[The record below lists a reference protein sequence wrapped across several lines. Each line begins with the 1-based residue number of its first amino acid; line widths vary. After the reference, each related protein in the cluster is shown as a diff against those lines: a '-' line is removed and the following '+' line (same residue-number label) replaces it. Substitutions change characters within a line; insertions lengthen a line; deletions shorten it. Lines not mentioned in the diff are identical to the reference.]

1 VTNDKKQPRGL
12 EFPCR
17 FPLKTIGKNNSDFQT
32 IVVDIV
38 RRHVPE
44 LKDEEIS
51 SRLSEDGKYIS
62 ITTTF
67 TAESREQLD
76 GLYYELSSHE
86 LVMMVL

>member
-1 VTNDKKQPRGL
+1 MAQPKGL

-17 FPLKTIGKNNSDFQT
+17 FPLKTIGKNNADFEPT
-32 IVVDIV
+32 IIEIV
-38 RRHVPE
+38 RRHVPS

-51 SRLSEDGKYIS
+51 SRLSKDGKYVS

-76 GLYYELSSHE
+76 GLYYELSNHE
-86 LVMMVL
+86 QVMMVL

>member
-1 VTNDKKQPRGL
+1 MPEAKGL

-17 FPLKTIGKNNSDFQT
+17 FPLKTIGKNNSDFES
-32 IVVDIV
+32 VVVEIV
-38 RRHVPE
+38 RRHVRE

-51 SRLSEDGKYIS
+51 SRMSRDGKYLS
-62 ITTTF
+62 VTTTF

-86 LVMMVL
+86 QVMMVL

>member
-1 VTNDKKQPRGL
+1 MANENSRGL

-17 FPLKTIGKNNSDFQT
+17 FPLKTIGKNTGTFE
-32 IVVDIV
+32 IVVVEIV

-44 LKDEEIS
+44 LSDDAIS
-51 SRLSEDGKYIS
+51 SRLSRDGKYIS

-67 TAESREQLD
+67 TAESQEQLD

-86 LVMMVL
+86 HVMMAL

>member
-1 VTNDKKQPRGL
+1 MEKGKGL

-17 FPLKTIGKNNSDFQT
+17 FPLKTIGKNSADFES
-32 IVVDIV
+32 VVVEIV

-51 SRLSEDGKYIS
+51 RRMSKDGKYLS
-62 ITTTF
+62 VTTTF

-86 LVMMVL
+86 YVMMVL

>member
-1 VTNDKKQPRGL
+1 MAEPKGL

-17 FPLKTIGKNNSDFQT
+17 FPLKTMGKNTADFEQT
-32 IVVDIV
+32 IIEIV

-51 SRLSEDGKYIS
+51 SRLSKDGKYVS
-62 ITTTF
+62 ITTIF
-67 TAESREQLD
+67 TATSREQLD

-86 LVMMVL
+86 QVMMVL

>member
-1 VTNDKKQPRGL
+1 MDKKIEM

-17 FPLKTIGKNNSDFQT
+17 FPLKTIGKNTAGFETT
-32 IVVDIV
+32 IVEIV
-38 RRHVPE
+38 RRHAPD
-44 LKDEEIS
+44 LQDHEIS
-51 SRLSEDGKYIS
+51 SRLSKDGKYVS

-86 LVMMVL
+86 QVMMVL